1 VYREIFEPLMGALHY
16 PARKP
21 ASPYPPSPVIARVN
35 FAPPESIQRRAID
48 SDNWPMTWADDGNLY
63 VAYGDGHGFEPLIAE
78 KLSLGFARVEG
89 GPTDFRGV
97 NIRSATGERT
107 GNGAAGAKASGM
119 LMVNGV
125 LYMWARN
132 TGNAQLA
139 WSTDHAR
146 TWTYA
151 FKLTESFG
159 SPAFLNFG
167 ANYAGAR
174 DGYVY
179 AYSQDGTSAYQTSDA
194 IVLAR
199 APKNRLR
206 DRAAWEFWKG
216 NGEWT
221 RDIAQRA
228 PVFRFPQHCQRV
240 DAVYNAGLK
249 RYLLAVAYNHQGGWG
264 IYDAPDPWGPWT
276 TAFHTEYWGQ
286 GETHGYRLPAKW
298 ISADGRKMSLV
309 FSGLLFNG
317 VSNDAFC
324 VRDMTLE
331 VK

>member
-1 VYREIFEPLMGALHY
+1 ML
-16 PARKP
+16 
-21 ASPYPPSPVIARVN
+21 
-35 FAPPESIQRRAID
+35 
-48 SDNWPMTWADDGNLY
+48 
-63 VAYGDGHGFEPLIAE
+63 
-78 KLSLGFARVEG
+78 
-89 GPTDFRGV
+89 FR
-97 NIRSATGERT
+97 S
-107 GNGAAGAKASGM
+107 
-119 LMVNGV
+119 
-125 LYMWARN
+125 
-132 TGNAQLA
+132 
-139 WSTDHAR
+139 
-146 TWTYA
+146 
-151 FKLTESFG
+151 SFG

-174 DGYVY
+174 DEYVY
-179 AYSQDGTSAYQTSDA
+179 AYSQDGPSAYETSDA

-199 APKNRLR
+199 APKDRLR

-216 NGEWT
+216 NGEWA

-249 RYLLAVAYNHQGGWG
+249 RYLLAVAYNRQGGWG

-276 TAFHTEYWGQ
+276 TAFHTGYWGQ

-324 VRDMTLE
+324 VREMTLD